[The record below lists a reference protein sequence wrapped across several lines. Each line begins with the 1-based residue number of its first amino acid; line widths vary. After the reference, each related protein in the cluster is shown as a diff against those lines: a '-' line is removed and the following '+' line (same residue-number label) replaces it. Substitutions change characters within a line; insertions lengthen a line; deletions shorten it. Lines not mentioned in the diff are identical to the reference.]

1 MDDEM
6 GEFEDGWEDEYESD
20 EEVVDAEAGKP
31 DDGACARNVIRLHP
45 VNIAAQAWMSM
56 MKFSP
61 RSRNPKNNLQR
72 RMYSYPEY
80 TVWKRTKY

>member
-45 VNIAAQAWMSM
+45 VNIAAQEWMSM
-56 MKFSP
+56 MRFSP

-72 RMYSYPEY
+72 RMYSYLEC